1 MKAYQFGISPLN
13 FSESDAQKLIVS
25 VTSCKMDHYWI
36 ATTRRPLR
44 TVIFFS
50 PFWEQ
55 YPYRFNELVKILSF
69 SLQLG
74 KMEHEIDLYENT
86 GWKFQGPTPSLIKFK
101 LGTGIFF
108 GSRCLRGC
116 YKAPVPMA
124 MPTFFPNLDLKIPNQ
139 KVIFM

>member
-13 FSESDAQKLIVS
+13 CSESDAQKLIIS

-50 PFWEQ
+50 PFWGQ
-55 YPYRFNELVKILSF
+55 YPYRFNELVIFFRFPSNWEKWNL
-69 SLQLG
+69 
-74 KMEHEIDLYENT
+74 EIDLYENT
-86 GWKFQGPTPSLIKFK
+86 GWKFQGPTPRFIKFK

-108 GSRCLRGC
+108 VSRCLRGC
-116 YKAPVPMA
+116 YKAPVQWQ
-124 MPTFFPNLDLKIPNQ
+124 MPTFFPSLDLKIPNQ